1 MVMTILM
8 TFTVVMGTSGLF
20 VVGVAL
26 MYRFLS
32 RWLRRRRLQAIAD
45 QVVLYAQES
54 FTISDPG
61 TAGTDDG
68 IGTRLHQLLEDMDND
83 RDYR

>member
-1 MVMTILM
+1 MI
-8 TFTVVMGTSGLF
+8 
-20 VVGVAL
+20 
-26 MYRFLS
+26 R
-32 RWLRRRRLQAIAD
+32 RWLNRRRQRAIAD
-45 QVVLYAQES
+45 QIALYAQES